1 MSIAEQKIEINRR
14 LFDVQDKKI
23 LNKISQILDEEYATS
38 WSEIPSKIKS
48 QIHKSISELDAGKL
62 ISNEEVFTQIEGKW
76 NTKSS
81 GRSPRTK
88 VSKK

>member
-23 LNKISQILDEEYATS
+23 LNKISKILDEEFATA
-38 WSEIPSKIKS
+38 WTEVPSILKS
-48 QIHKSISELDAGKL
+48 QINKSISELDAGKI
-62 ISNEEVFTQIEGKW
+62 ISNQEVFTQIEEKW

-81 GRSPRTK
+81 GRPQRTK